1 LIPHE
6 ATTTFDDFLLPV
18 VQLPESHAILSSL
31 LTFVFPV
38 PSFLPPNIEQILEL
52 LSVAQ
57 KYEMT
62 TTLARIRDCASR
74 RDPSFICAKTALHVY
89 SLAWEYGLLE
99 ETLLAAEEA
108 LKIPMTIDKFEDK
121 LELIP
126 IPALCQL
133 WKYRQRVLD
142 DLSKNF
148 YIGLSSSRAYQ
159 ALANL
164 NCVEKNQST
173 STPLWLDHYLNTI
186 LKDPARVNLT
196 TFHLALSS
204 HVSSPDVETSSDG
217 CKKHISEFGP
227 AIDEFWA
234 DLRAVVRNSIT
245 KVSST
250 FLKVA
255 HDDSHVIHRLIRI
268 SHSQQREYAFK
279 VLSLRQREPYLCQK
293 A

>member
-1 LIPHE
+1 MIATPCE
-6 ATTTFDDFLLPV
+6 ATITSDDFHLPV
-18 VQLPESHAILSSL
+18 VHLTESHAILSSL

-38 PSFLPPNIEQILEL
+38 QSFLPPTIEQILKL

-62 TTLARIRDCASR
+62 TTLARIRDCAPR

-89 SLAWEYGLLE
+89 SLAWKYRLLE

-142 DLSKNF
+142 DLNTNF
-148 YIGLSSSRAYQ
+148 YVGLSNSGAYHV
-159 ALANL
+159 LVNVD
-164 NCVEKNQST
+164 CVEKNPS
-173 STPLWLDHYLNTI
+173 SNTPLWLDHYLHAI
-186 LKDPARVNLT
+186 LKDPARVDLT

-204 HVSSPDVETSSDG
+204 HVSSQTSRLHLMVVKNTYPPLATRLMS
-217 CKKHISEFGP
+217 FG
-227 AIDEFWA
+227 
-234 DLRAVVRNSIT
+234 
-245 KVSST
+245 
-250 FLKVA
+250 
-255 HDDSHVIHRLIRI
+255 LI
-268 SHSQQREYAFK
+268 
-279 VLSLRQREPYLCQK
+279 
-293 A
+293 